1 MNNKKKLAAK
11 ILNISPKKVRFADSA
26 REDIAKAITRSD
38 IRGLIAVKKI
48 FKASGN
54 EQSRGRARRTAAQ
67 KRKGRRRGLG
77 SRKGSQHS
85 IVTRKS
91 SWMSRVRTQR
101 KLLQELKTKKLLS
114 GENYKSLYAKSKGG
128 YFRSRRH
135 IKLYINE
142 HKLSSSKP

>member
-11 ILNISPKKVRFADSA
+11 ILNISSKKIRFADSA
-26 REDIAKAITRSD
+26 LEDIAKAITRSD

-54 EQSRGRARRTAAQ
+54 EQSRGRARQPAAQ

-85 IVTRKS
+85 IITRKS

-101 KLLQELKTKKLLS
+101 KLLQELKLKKLLS
-114 GENYKSLYAKSKGG
+114 AENYKSLYAKSKGG

-142 HKLSSSKP
+142 HKLSNSKS